1 MRFSDVNEAIL
12 CARTVQMRDSKPRD
26 GEADAAAAGG
36 RFVAGVMSPQNGI
49 GSPEETKA
57 AATAPDNS
65 INSIVF
71 IVFMAPLYAKI
82 AGTARYPFGHYRH
95 KADFLL

>member
-1 MRFSDVNEAIL
+1 MMHVPMRFSDVNEAIL
-12 CARTVQMRDSKPRD
+12 CARAVQMRDSKPRD
-26 GEADAAAAGG
+26 GEADAAAAGR

-65 INSIVF
+65 II
-71 IVFMAPLYAKI
+71 FMPPLYAKI
-82 AGTARYPFGHYRH
+82 AGTARCPFGHYRH

>member
-1 MRFSDVNEAIL
+1 MRFSDVNKGIL

-26 GEADAAAAGG
+26 GEADATAAGG

-65 INSIVF
+65 IVF
-71 IVFMAPLYAKI
+71 IVFMASLYAKI